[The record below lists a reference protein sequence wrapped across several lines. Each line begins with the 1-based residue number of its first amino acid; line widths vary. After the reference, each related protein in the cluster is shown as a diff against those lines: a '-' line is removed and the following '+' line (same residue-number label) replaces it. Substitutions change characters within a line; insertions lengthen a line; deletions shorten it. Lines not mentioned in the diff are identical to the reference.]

1 MVAPL
6 PPSSWVSTPG
16 GMPAATPSRSS
27 SAARRA
33 DLAIAEAIAEA
44 NDNNNNNSSSRED
57 RLGKANAA
65 RAQVLE
71 PQQQLPGLPSSEQFP
86 TGELKL
92 NNNTNNN
99 YKNYNNN
106 RDSQS

>member
-1 MVAPL
+1 MTTTKQQQQHNNKKTTTTTT
-6 PPSSWVSTPG
+6 TPRG
-16 GMPAATPSRSS
+16 
-27 SAARRA
+27 
-33 DLAIAEAIAEA
+33 
-44 NDNNNNNSSSRED
+44 RED
-57 RLGKANAA
+57 WLGKANAA